1 MVGIYKITSPTNK
14 IYIGQSIDIE
24 LRWNNYRK
32 MRAKGQN
39 KLYNSLL
46 KYGPENHEFEILIE
60 CAEESLNKMERY
72 YQELFNT
79 QQEGLNCRLTK
90 TDDKS
95 GKMLPFT
102 DEHKAKLKQAR
113 AKTVFTDIRKKR
125 MSDSMLGKNTR
136 PILCISTGE
145 VFSSIR
151 EAAKKHNLVTSSI
164 DNILSGRAK
173 QTKKEKLKFTYIN
186 L

>member
-1 MVGIYKITSPTNK
+1 MVGIYKITSPTGK
-14 IYIGQSIDIE
+14 IYIGQSTNIKV
-24 LRWNNYRK
+24 RWNNYRK
-32 MRAKGQN
+32 IRAKGQI
-39 KLYNSLL
+39 KLYNSLI
-46 KYGPENHEFEILIE
+46 KHGPENHKFEVILE
-60 CAEESLNKMERY
+60 CAEESLNKMERH

-102 DEHKAKLKQAR
+102 EEHKAKLKQAR
-113 AKTVFTDIRKKR
+113 AKTVFTDLRKKR
-125 MSDSMLGKNTR
+125 MSNSMLGKNTR

-145 VFSSIR
+145 VFSSIK
-151 EAAKKHNLVTSSI
+151 EAAKKHNILTSSI

-173 QTKKEKLKFTYIN
+173 QTQKEKLKFTYIN
-186 L
+186 N